1 MNLVNHIN
9 NNKSLC
15 ENIMRFKEWN
25 IGTTFHPSFNSF
37 DGKSYIR
44 ATYKNMGYDLIWN
57 NGILF
62 PYGFRL
68 EYEILINFLST
79 NKKNIN
85 RQIKC
90 KNSEKIDSFINELC
104 KIIVKPDTNYN
115 SNQNKDLDLLFYLCL
130 TAEFYNQVKLNDN
143 LKCILIDKKFTTNY
157 LINSITKFI

>member
-1 MNLVNHIN
+1 
-9 NNKSLC
+9 
-15 ENIMRFKEWN
+15 
-25 IGTTFHPSFNSF
+25 
-37 DGKSYIR
+37 
-44 ATYKNMGYDLIWN
+44 MGYDLIWN